1 MSTLSVNE
9 RDSFERNS
17 VVLVVVVAV
26 ISLILGGMVK
36 TAVSDQTRTVTQNNI
51 TAEVP
56 SGWLVQDGTG
66 DLRIVVRNP
75 QSLNTRYRVNVLDG
89 DDLVVAAADRNETRA
104 RLDETY
110 RVLEETP
117 IVVNGRD
124 GYKVSYAIVDAE
136 DVGMPSVIEGVD
148 YYFAEGDEIVVVSY
162 EAEELNYAA
171 GFPYF
176 QQFRETVVYQAGG

>member
-1 MSTLSVNE
+1 MSTLSVDQ

-17 VVLVVVVAV
+17 VIFVIVMAVV
-26 ISLILGGMVK
+26 SLILGGMVK
-36 TAVSDQTRTVTQNNI
+36 TAVSDQTRTVTQNGI
-51 TAEVP
+51 TAQVP

-75 QSLNTRYRVNVLDG
+75 QSLNTRYRVNVVDG
-89 DDLVVAAADRNETRA
+89 DALASAAAERNQNRA
-104 RLDETY
+104 RMDESY
-110 RVLEETP
+110 RVLDETP

-124 GYKVSYAIVDAE
+124 GFKVSYAIVDAE

-148 YYFAEGDEIVVVSY
+148 YYFAEGDEIVIVSY
-162 EAEELNYAA
+162 EAEEANYAA

-176 QQFRETVVYQAGG
+176 QHFRETVVYQAGG